1 MGKKDLV
8 MDSLE
13 SLVGGFKPQV
23 VSPAPEGAADPK
35 GEAAG
40 RQPAGAGAGNGE
52 AAPRRRGRP
61 AGPRREESVRRAVS
75 CKMLEDQYRRIG
87 VICWDAHVSRQD
99 VMDEA
104 YRLFIEAY
112 EKKVG
117 RVIRPEDFDVIEGN
131 PRRSVL

>member
-13 SLVGGFKPQV
+13 SLVGGFKPQAAA
-23 VSPAPEGAADPK
+23 APK
-35 GEAAG
+35 EAAG
-40 RQPAGAGAGNGE
+40 AGEEGAGE
-52 AAPRRRGRP
+52 ASAARKRGRP
-61 AGPRREESVRRAVS
+61 AGPRGGASVRRAVS

-117 RVIRPEDFDVIEGN
+117 RVIRPEDYDVIEGGSGR
-131 PRRSVL
+131 PVL